1 VFNLDKQ
8 RILAIARESA
18 GRRGLVVYADF
29 NRYLRELIRHRK
41 LDPIDAGWS
50 LWDIKRILLDEA
62 NSPEDRYFYGKAG
75 NKACFY
81 PLTSG
86 MFVEPENR
94 KQDQLLTA

>member
-1 VFNLDKQ
+1 VFIIDKQ

-18 GRRGLVVYADF
+18 SRSGLVVYADY

-41 LDPIDAGWS
+41 LDPIDAGWC
-50 LWDIKRILLDEA
+50 LWDIKRILLDET

-81 PLTSG
+81 PLSSDL
-86 MFVEPENR
+86 FAEQENR
-94 KQDQLLTA
+94 KQNQLLSD